1 MKVSR
6 EYAIAELE
14 QARKILAGWIRDLK
28 KPTAITDLGE
38 EVPCYPDGVPEGLS
52 IDSIHGIPVQQFQ
65 AELVAMAGKLEALA
79 VSGGPLG

>member
-14 QARKILAGWIRDLK
+14 QARKILAGWVRDLR
-28 KPTAITDLGE
+28 KPTAIDGDGGE
-38 EVPCYPDGVPEGLS
+38 VACYPDGVPEGLS
-52 IDSIHGIPVQQFQ
+52 VDGVRGIPVGQLQ

-79 VSGGPLG
+79 VSGGPIG